1 MQLKSQGGR
10 QVRKVVVTG
19 MGIVSPLGSTIGEF
33 WNRLVAGE
41 SGVVALEDEMYSRFP
56 TRIGAIAAG
65 YRDEDHFGGKEAR
78 RLSRATRLGV
88 AAASEAIKQAGLE
101 DSSVDRRSVGVVIGS
116 SIGGFSA
123 SDPLFKEFYL
133 NGSYGPL
140 TIPFSMNSGPSA
152 QVSLRYGFQGPVMS
166 VDAAC
171 ASSGHSIGL
180 MYNLIRWGQLDIG
193 VTGGADCPFSAGVL
207 AGWCALRVL
216 STRNEEPSSA
226 CRPFSADRDGM
237 VLGEGAAVLV
247 LESESSARRRGA
259 PVLGEVCGYAAAS
272 DGVHLTRPSEEGA
285 ARTMSLALSD
295 AGIRPEDVDYVNAHG
310 TGTRLNDSTE
320 TSAIK
325 RVFGKHAH
333 TMPVVS
339 HKGALGH
346 SIGGSGAIELV
357 SSILSLHRQLVP
369 PTINYQH
376 QDPDCNLDY
385 VISGARAMKLKT
397 IMSNSFAFGGSNAV
411 LLVRRKDS

>member
-1 MQLKSQGGR
+1 M
-10 QVRKVVVTG
+10 RKVVVTG
-19 MGIVSPLGSTIGEF
+19 IGIVSPLGSTIEEF

-56 TRIGAIAAG
+56 TRIGAVAAG

-78 RLSRATRLGV
+78 RLSRATRLGI

-123 SDPLFKEFYL
+123 SDPLFEDFYV
-133 NGSYGPL
+133 NGRYGPL
-140 TIPFSMNSGPSA
+140 TIPFSMNSGPSS
-152 QVSLRYGFQGPVMS
+152 QVSLRHGFQGPVMS

-180 MYNLIRWGQLDIG
+180 TYNLIRWGQLDVG
-193 VTGGADCPFSAGVL
+193 VTGGADCPFSPGVL

-216 STRNEEPSSA
+216 SARNEEPSSA

-259 PVLGEVCGYAAAS
+259 QILAEICGYAAAS
-272 DGVHLTRPSEEGA
+272 DGVHLTRPTVEGA
-285 ARTMSLALSD
+285 ARTMALALAD

-325 RVFGKHAH
+325 RVFGEHAD

-339 HKGALGH
+339 NKGALGH
-346 SIGGSGAIELV
+346 SIGGSGAIELAIC
-357 SSILSLHRQLVP
+357 ILSLRRHMVP
-369 PTINYQH
+369 PTINYQLK
-376 QDPDCNLDY
+376 DSECDLDY
-385 VISGARAMKLKT
+385 VTTGARPLNAKT
-397 IMSNSFAFGGSNAV
+397 VMSNSFAFGGSNAV
-411 LLVRRKDS
+411 LIVREPGTES